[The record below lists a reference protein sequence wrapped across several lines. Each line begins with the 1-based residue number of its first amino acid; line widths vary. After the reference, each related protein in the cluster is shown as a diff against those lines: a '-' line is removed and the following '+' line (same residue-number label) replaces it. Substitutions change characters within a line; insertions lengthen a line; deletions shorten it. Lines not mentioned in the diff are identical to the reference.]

1 MYQKYKNEILANTK
15 SHRVSDEFKC
25 SLDQH
30 DEISESTIES
40 NASQTTSYMPL
51 NTQMPAHEDSIW
63 NLSEPSIA
71 ELNLD
76 SANSYSLNN
85 FKKKF
90 ERFRKN
96 LVLFNSER
104 KAREDEEA
112 EYEMAERV
120 AAQLISDVIMSNQT

>member
-1 MYQKYKNEILANTK
+1 
-15 SHRVSDEFKC
+15 
-25 SLDQH
+25 
-30 DEISESTIES
+30 
-40 NASQTTSYMPL
+40 MPL

-120 AAQLISDVIMSNQT
+120 AAQLINDVIMSNQT